1 MRTCRRITFE
11 GEWIPV
17 EVPSDARCAAMRKL
31 KNHLGD
37 HEAHTA
43 ASSMLLKR
51 KKVGLSIM
59 SMPVK
64 IIIRPILGK
73 KKRKNGFCLG
83 QGSLGRNKCAYLQL
97 LVAPA

>member
-31 KNHLGD
+31 KNHLSD

-73 KKRKNGFCLG
+73 KKKKKTAFVSAKGHSEEISAHISS
-83 QGSLGRNKCAYLQL
+83 SL
-97 LVAPA
+97 